1 MSAARVLAEEVERI
15 RHGLGTSSSSSQRWE
30 KNECSCGCSE
40 NSAQLEKEHRPA
52 SSPASRSLSL
62 SRRASIA
69 VPTHILPLP
78 RQQACPNMAEPV
90 LVRGMKD
97 EAKCGLKGS
106 EETVPNSLVPSLDA
120 YGDTTPQMVSWSRG
134 GFRQKKSLVGVTVAV
149 HSQFSGI
156 FSSVAFFVLDVVSV
170 KPPTAQRRST
180 TAQQGSGSATPAGR
194 HSTACAEALRPRPT
208 YFHYS
213 AIINLIPS
221 AEIWGYTCLVTNPFT
236 HTPPFSHTIKH
247 SIRPSKTHTPW
258 PEQTTS
264 THFHCFSVT
273 VWLTTRVR
281 LTPPTT
287 RWRAS

>member
-1 MSAARVLAEEVERI
+1 MKPSV
-15 RHGLGTSSSSSQRWE
+15 
-30 KNECSCGCSE
+30 
-40 NSAQLEKEHRPA
+40 
-52 SSPASRSLSL
+52 ASRAAKRPSRTPWSRVSTPTVTPRRRLFGGVVGGSDKRNPLSKSLPQS
-62 SRRASIA
+62 
-69 VPTHILPLP
+69 THIF
-78 RQQACPNMAEPV
+78 
-90 LVRGMKD
+90 LV
-97 EAKCGLKGS
+97 
-106 EETVPNSLVPSLDA
+106 
-120 YGDTTPQMVSWSRG
+120 
-134 GFRQKKSLVGVTVAV
+134 
-149 HSQFSGI
+149 
-156 FSSVAFFVLDVVSV
+156 FFLEWLSCVLDVVSV

-247 SIRPSKTHTPW
+247 SIRPSKTHIPW